1 MFEKPKLLRLVNKK
15 HPVTGYIC
23 REWLKKH
30 EKKLIINRLCIRA
43 NSDIRR

>member
-1 MFEKPKLLRLVNKK
+1 MFEKPKLHRLVNKK

-30 EKKLIINRLCIRA
+30 GKTLIIKNLCIRA